1 MTFAKYFF
9 ILIKFK
15 VTLIWEV
22 RIMNTYIELLKFIS
36 SFFKGSGI
44 FFQFGDN
51 QIRRYETG
59 Q

>member
-15 VTLIWEV
+15 VKLIWEG
-22 RIMNTYIELLKFIS
+22 RIMNTYIEQFKFIS
-36 SFFKGSGI
+36 SFLKGSVNI
-44 FFQFGDN
+44 FQFGDN
-51 QIRRYETG
+51 QIRRYERG